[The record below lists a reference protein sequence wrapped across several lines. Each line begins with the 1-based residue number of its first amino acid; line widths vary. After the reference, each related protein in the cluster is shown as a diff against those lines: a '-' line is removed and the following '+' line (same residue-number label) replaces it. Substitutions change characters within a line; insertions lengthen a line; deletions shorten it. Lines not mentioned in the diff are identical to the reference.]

1 MRFTKMIGI
10 ALCGVIAAFSGTSAQ
25 TTKWETLR
33 IASEGAY
40 PPWNITNSD
49 GSLAGFEIELA
60 RELCARMK
68 VKCEITAQDWDGLI
82 PGLNVG
88 KYDAI
93 MAGMSITE
101 ERLKAIN
108 FSIPYAREPNGFIT
122 EKSSPL
128 AKMPGFGQNINLDKN
143 EAEAIKLFAE
153 IAPMLKGKTLGVQT
167 STTHA
172 LVAEKYL
179 KGVVDVKEYKSTPDH
194 DLDLAAGRIDF
205 ILADRSTLAASLE
218 KPELKDFTYAGPTF
232 VGGIVGSGVG
242 VGLRKQDTELKKMLD
257 DAITAAIADG
267 TVKKLSEK
275 WFHADNTPRD

>member
-1 MRFTKMIGI
+1 MHFFKVAGA
-10 ALCGVIAAFSGTSAQ
+10 ALFSALMALSGASAQ
-25 TTKWETLR
+25 TRTLK

-40 PPWNITNSD
+40 PPWNITNPD
-49 GSLAGFEIELA
+49 GSLTGFEIDLA
-60 RELCARMK
+60 KDLCARMN
-68 VKCEITAQDWDGLI
+68 VKCEIAAQDWDGLI

-101 ERLKAIN
+101 ERLKAIG
-108 FSIPYAREPNGFIT
+108 FSVPYAREPNGFIT
-122 EKSSPL
+122 EKNSPL
-128 AKMPGFGQNINLDKN
+128 AKMPGSGQNINLDKN

-179 KGVVDVKEYKSTPDH
+179 KGAVEVKEYKSVPDH
-194 DLDLAAGRIDF
+194 DLDLAAGRIDLV
-205 ILADRSTLAASLE
+205 LADRSTLAASLE
-218 KPELKDFTYAGPTF
+218 KPELKDFVYAGPTF

-242 VGLRKQDTELKKMLD
+242 VGLRQKDTDLKKMFD
-257 DAITAAIADG
+257 DAIKAAIADG

-275 WFHADNTPRD
+275 WFHADNTPHD